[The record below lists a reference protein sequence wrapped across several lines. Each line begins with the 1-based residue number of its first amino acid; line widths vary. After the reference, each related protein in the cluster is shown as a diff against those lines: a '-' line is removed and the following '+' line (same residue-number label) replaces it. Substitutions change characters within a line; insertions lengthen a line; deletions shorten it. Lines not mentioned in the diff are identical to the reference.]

1 MKAMTGFGLPE
12 SCPAVVAGSDRVTR
26 CAWATETGR
35 DLTVYHDSFW
45 GTPTHDRTALFRELV
60 LTYFES
66 GLSWALI
73 HAKRDAFDASFAGFD
88 PIVVAGFSPAKV
100 ESLLG
105 DRSIVR
111 SRSKIEATVCN
122 AQVVVTDDRF
132 VDRIWGHAPAAH
144 YRLRTRADG
153 RMDSPESRSLAKDM
167 RSRGYRFV
175 GPVVAHSFMQ
185 TVGVENGHF
194 DGCFRAPLTDPR
206 GN

>member
-1 MKAMTGFGLPE
+1 MAGFGLPE
-12 SCPAVVAGSDRVTR
+12 SSPAVIGGSDGVAR

-35 DLTVYHDSFW
+35 DLTVYHDSHW
-45 GTPTHDRTALFRELV
+45 GTPTHDRAVLLRELV
-60 LTYFES
+60 LTYFEN

-73 HAKRDAFDASFAGFD
+73 HAKRDAFDASFASFD
-88 PIVVAGFSPAKV
+88 PMVVASFSPAKV

-111 SRSKIEATVCN
+111 SRSKIEATVRN

-132 VDRIWGHAPAAH
+132 VDRIWDHASTTH
-144 YRLRTRADG
+144 YRFRTRADG
-153 RMDSPESRSLAKDM
+153 RMNSPESQSLAKEM

-185 TVGVENGHF
+185 TVGVEIGHF
-194 DGCFRAPLTDPR
+194 DGCFRAPRTDP
-206 GN
+206 GGD